1 MADRSEPGAEFW
13 ASTGRVLPIDSDSA
27 AAEVV
32 NPVPVM
38 PPAPSSCRPTG
49 DVAPDG
55 RAFTLIE
62 MLVVIGIIAVL
73 AGLLVPA
80 LARGREQARRAACR
94 NNQRQFVLGLHLYA
108 NDNRGSLVLGN
119 YENHPGQTR
128 QAASENTPM
137 LSETNHLLLK
147 QVLGDDR
154 VLVCP
159 NLGRRFTASNGWNE
173 VGYGWVLGYH
183 YLGGR
188 AGTPWTV
195 VRPAEAEWIS
205 PQSVNETTNL
215 LVVAELNAWCTGTD
229 ESFAPHGKTGLIAQS
244 DREPS
249 QPVAPN
255 SSLRYGRFGQ
265 SPRDLGTAGGNEA
278 LLDGSVNWVPVGHMK
293 QYRGSGSF
301 GADGCF
307 GLW

>member
-1 MADRSEPGAEFW
+1 MVDRIQPGAGFP
-13 ASTGRVLPIDSDSA
+13 ASASRVLPIDADSA
-27 AAEVV
+27 DGEVATL
-32 NPVPVM
+32 VPVI
-38 PPAPSSCRPTG
+38 PPDPRSCCPTG
-49 DVAPDG
+49 DVSRAG

-73 AGLLVPA
+73 AGMLLPA

-119 YENHPGQTR
+119 HENIPGRPR
-128 QAASENTPM
+128 QAGLENTPM
-137 LSETNHLLLK
+137 LSESNHVLFK
-147 QVLGDDR
+147 QVLGNDR

-173 VGYGWVLGYH
+173 IGYGWVLGYH

-188 AGTPWTV
+188 AGTPWAV

-215 LVVAELNAWCTGTD
+215 LVVAELNAWCTSTD
-229 ESFAPHGKTGLIAQS
+229 ESFAPHGKKGLIAQS

-249 QPVAPN
+249 QPVSPT
-255 SSLRYGRFGQ
+255 SELRYGRFGQ
-265 SPRDLGTAGGNEA
+265 SPRELGTAGGNEA
-278 LLDGSVNWVPVGHMK
+278 RLDGSVGWVPVEHMK
-293 QYRGSGSF
+293 AYRGSGGF